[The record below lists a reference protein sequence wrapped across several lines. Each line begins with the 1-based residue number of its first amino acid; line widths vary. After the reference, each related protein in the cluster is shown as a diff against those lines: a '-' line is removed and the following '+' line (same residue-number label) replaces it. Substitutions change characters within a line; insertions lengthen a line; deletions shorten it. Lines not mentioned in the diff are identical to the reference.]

1 MSDPHGALPYG
12 ALPYGRLH
20 RDVFKIA
27 IEENFSKLEMR
38 FYSYII
44 VNCNPFSGEFYSN
57 MSVQEAAKLLKFSK
71 REVHYCLKKFHNV
84 GIYVRE
90 KGIYGMK
97 GNAPHVPRAVKDANV
112 QREQKKDPY
121 LIDPPRHP
129 FANKVFGILPREF
142 VRVAVEEKLG
152 KFAQRH
158 FWYITLNLSLEGH
171 LTRLEE
177 IEDIGTTIGTDS
189 MLTMLRSFKTL
200 QKTGLF
206 KVKRP
211 STIQGVAEP
220 VVAAIAEAEAA
231 RQQKAYEKAEREFLK
246 NQRSFAKW
254 KFKRTMSDEEVKSMR
269 RIFREHFEDTGKFL
283 CKEEV
288 I

>member
-1 MSDPHGALPYG
+1 MSHPYG
-12 ALPYGRLH
+12 TLPYGRLH

-27 IEENFSKLEMR
+27 IEENFSTLEMR
-38 FYSYII
+38 SYSYII
-44 VNCNPFSGEFYSN
+44 VNCNPFTGEFYEN
-57 MSVQEAAKLLKFSK
+57 LSVQEVADLLKFSK
-71 REVHYCLKKFHNV
+71 REAHYCLRKFQDV

-90 KGIYGMK
+90 KGSYGMN
-97 GNAPHVPRAVKDANV
+97 GNAPHVPLAAKDASI
-112 QREQKKDPY
+112 QKKQNADPE
-121 LIDPPRHP
+121 IEVPRHP

-142 VRVAVEEKLG
+142 VRIAVEQKLG

-158 FWYITLNLSLEGH
+158 FWYITLNLSIEGH

-177 IEDIGTTIGTDS
+177 IEDIGTTIGTNS

-211 STIQGVAEP
+211 STIQGVSEP
-220 VVAAIAEAEAA
+220 VVVAMAEAEAG
-231 RQQKAYEKAEREFLK
+231 RNQRAYEQAEREYLK
-246 NQRSFAKW
+246 KQREHVKLRLN
-254 KFKRTMSDEEVKSMR
+254 RTMSDEEVKSMR
-269 RIFREHFEDTGKFL
+269 SIFREHFEETGEFL
-283 CKEEV
+283 RDEEV

>member
-1 MSDPHGALPYG
+1 MSHPYG

-27 IEENFSKLEMR
+27 IEENFSTLEMR

-44 VNCNPFSGEFYSN
+44 VNCNPFTGEFYEN
-57 MSVQEAAKLLKFSK
+57 FSVQEATDLLKFSK
-71 REVHYCLKKFHNV
+71 REGHYCLEKFQDT

-90 KGIYGMK
+90 ESNYGMK
-97 GNAPHVPRAVKDANV
+97 GNAPHVPLAVKDASM
-112 QREQKKDPY
+112 QKKQNADPDTE
-121 LIDPPRHP
+121 LPRHP

-142 VRVAVEEKLG
+142 VRIAVEKKLG

-158 FWYITLNLSLEGH
+158 FWYIILNLSMEGH

-177 IEDIGTTIGTDS
+177 IEDIGTTLGTDS

-211 STIQGVAEP
+211 STIQGVSEP
-220 VVAAIAEAEAA
+220 VVAAMAEAEAA
-231 RQQKAYEKAEREFLK
+231 RDQRAYEQAEREFVK
-246 NQRSFAKW
+246 SQRELAKV
-254 KFKRTMSDEEVKSMR
+254 KLDRTLSDEEVKSLR
-269 RIFREHFEDTGKFL
+269 RIFREHFENTGEFL
-283 CKEEV
+283 REEAV

>member
-1 MSDPHGALPYG
+1 MAHPYG

-27 IEENFSKLEMR
+27 VEENFSKLEMR

-44 VNCNPFSGEFYSN
+44 VNSNPFSGEFYEN
-57 MSVQEAAKLLKFSK
+57 LSVQEAADLLKFSK
-71 REVHYCLKKFHNV
+71 REGHYCLKKFQDT

-90 KGIYGMK
+90 KSSYGMK
-97 GNAPHVPRAVKDANV
+97 GNAPHVPLAVKDAAI
-112 QREQKKDPY
+112 QKKQNADPDIE
-121 LIDPPRHP
+121 LPRHP

-142 VRVAVEEKLG
+142 VRIAVEKKLG
-152 KFAQRH
+152 KFSQRH
-158 FWYITLNLSLEGH
+158 FWYITLNLSVEGH

-177 IEDIGTTIGTDS
+177 IEDIGATLGTDS

-211 STIQGVAEP
+211 STIQGISEP
-220 VVAAIAEAEAA
+220 VIAAMAEAEAG
-231 RQQKAYEKAEREFLK
+231 RTQRAYEQAEREFLK
-246 NQRSFAKW
+246 SQREIAKA
-254 KFKRTMSDEEVKSMR
+254 KLDRTMSDEEVKSLR
-269 RIFREHFEDTGKFL
+269 RIFREYFEETGEFL
-283 CKEEV
+283 SEEK
-288 I
+288 II

>member
-1 MSDPHGALPYG
+1 MSHPYG

-44 VNCNPFSGEFYSN
+44 VNCNPFTGEFYEN
-57 MSVQEAAKLLKFSK
+57 LTVQAAADLLKFSK
-71 REVHYCLKKFHNV
+71 REGHYCLKKFQDLR
-84 GIYVRE
+84 IYVRE
-90 KGIYGMK
+90 KGSYGMR
-97 GNAPHVPRAVKDANV
+97 GNAPHVPLAVKDASI
-112 QREQKKDPY
+112 QKKQNADPDIE
-121 LIDPPRHP
+121 LPRHP

-142 VRVAVEEKLG
+142 VRIAVEKKLG

-158 FWYITLNLSLEGH
+158 FWYITLNLSIEGH

-177 IEDIGTTIGTDS
+177 IEDIGITIGTSS

-211 STIQGVAEP
+211 STIQGVSEP
-220 VVAAIAEAEAA
+220 VVAAMAEAEAA
-231 RQQKAYEKAEREFLK
+231 RDQHAYERAEREFLK
-246 NQRSFAKW
+246 NQREAAKV
-254 KFKRTMSDEEVKSMR
+254 KLDRTMSDEEVKSMR
-269 RIFREHFEDTGKFL
+269 RIFQEHFEETGEFL

-288 I
+288 F

>member
-1 MSDPHGALPYG
+1 MSHPYG

-44 VNCNPFSGEFYSN
+44 VNCNPFSGEFYDN
-57 MSVQEAAKLLKFSK
+57 LSVQEATDILKFSK
-71 REVHYCLKKFHNV
+71 REGHYCLEKFQDV

-90 KGIYGMK
+90 KSRHGMK
-97 GNAPHVPRAVKDANV
+97 GNAPHVPQAVKDA
-112 QREQKKDPY
+112 RIQKNQNDDPDIE
-121 LIDPPRHP
+121 LPRHP

-142 VRVAVEEKLG
+142 VKIAVEQKLG
-152 KFAQRH
+152 KFPQRH
-158 FWYITLNLSLEGH
+158 FWYITLNLSIEGH

-211 STIQGVAEP
+211 STIQGVSEP
-220 VVAAIAEAEAA
+220 VVAAMAEAEAA
-231 RQQKAYEKAEREFLK
+231 RNQKAYDQAEREFLK
-246 NQRSFAKW
+246 NQRAHALYKYERS
-254 KFKRTMSDEEVKSMR
+254 MSDEEVKSMR
-269 RIFREHFEDTGKFL
+269 KVFREHFEDTGEFL
-283 CKEEV
+283 CKEE
-288 I
+288 II

>member
-1 MSDPHGALPYG
+1 MSHPYG
-12 ALPYGRLH
+12 VLPYGRLH

-44 VNCNPFSGEFYSN
+44 VNCNPFSGEFYEN
-57 MSVQEAAKLLKFSK
+57 LSVQAAADLLKFSK
-71 REVHYCLKKFHNV
+71 REGHYCLKKFQDV

-90 KGIYGMK
+90 KSNYGMK
-97 GNAPHVPRAVKDANV
+97 GNAPHVPLAVKDASM
-112 QREQKKDPY
+112 QRKQNKDPNIK
-121 LIDPPRHP
+121 LPRHP

-142 VRVAVEEKLG
+142 VRIAVEKKLG

-177 IEDIGTTIGTDS
+177 IENIGATIGTDS
-189 MLTMLRSFKTL
+189 TLTMLRSFKML

-211 STIQGVAEP
+211 STIQGVSEP
-220 VVAAIAEAEAA
+220 IVAAMAEAEAA
-231 RQQKAYEKAEREFLK
+231 RNQRVYDQAEREFLK
-246 NQRSFAKW
+246 NQRAFAQY
-254 KFKRTMSDEEVKSMR
+254 KFKRSMSDEQVKSMR
-269 RIFREHFEDTGKFL
+269 RIFREHFEDTGEFL
-283 CKEEV
+283 CEEE
-288 I
+288 IL

>member
-1 MSDPHGALPYG
+1 MAHPYG

-27 IEENFSKLEMR
+27 VEENFSKLEMR

-44 VNCNPFSGEFYSN
+44 VNSNPFSGEFYENLSI
-57 MSVQEAAKLLKFSK
+57 QAAVDLLKFSK
-71 REVHYCLKKFHNV
+71 REGHYCLNKFQDV

-90 KGIYGMK
+90 KSSYGMK
-97 GNAPHVPRAVKDANV
+97 GNAPHVPLAVKDAAI
-112 QREQKKDPY
+112 QKKQNADPDIE
-121 LIDPPRHP
+121 LPRHP

-142 VRVAVEEKLG
+142 VRIAVEKKLG

-158 FWYITLNLSLEGH
+158 FWYITLNLSVEGH

-177 IEDIGTTIGTDS
+177 IEEIGATLGTDS

-211 STIQGVAEP
+211 STIQGISEP
-220 VVAAIAEAEAA
+220 VIAAMAEAEAG
-231 RQQKAYEKAEREFLK
+231 RTQRAYEQAEREFLK
-246 NQRSFAKW
+246 SQREIAKA
-254 KFKRTMSDEEVKSMR
+254 KLDRTMSDEEVKSLR
-269 RIFREHFEDTGKFL
+269 RIFREYFEETGEFL
-283 CKEEV
+283 SEEK
-288 I
+288 II

>member
-1 MSDPHGALPYG
+1 MAHPYG

-27 IEENFSKLEMR
+27 IEANFSKLEMR

-44 VNCNPFSGEFYSN
+44 VNSNPFSGEFYEN
-57 MSVQEAAKLLKFSK
+57 LSVQEVADLLRFSK
-71 REVHYCLKKFHNV
+71 REGHYCLKKFQDV

-90 KGIYGMK
+90 KSNYGMK
-97 GNAPHVPRAVKDANV
+97 GNAPHVPLAVQDASI
-112 QREQKKDPY
+112 QKKQNADPDIE
-121 LIDPPRHP
+121 LPHHP

-142 VRVAVEEKLG
+142 VRIAVEQKLG
-152 KFAQRH
+152 KTPQRH
-158 FWYITLNLSLEGH
+158 FWYITLNLSVEGH

-177 IEDIGTTIGTDS
+177 IEDIGATLGTDS

-211 STIQGVAEP
+211 STIQGISEP
-220 VVAAIAEAEAA
+220 VVAAMAEAEAG
-231 RQQKAYEKAEREFLK
+231 RTQRAYEQAEREFVK
-246 NQRSFAKW
+246 SQRELAKV
-254 KFKRTMSDEEVKSMR
+254 KLDRIMSDEEVKTIR
-269 RIFREHFEDTGKFL
+269 RIFREHFEETGEFL
-283 CKEEV
+283 SEEK
-288 I
+288 II